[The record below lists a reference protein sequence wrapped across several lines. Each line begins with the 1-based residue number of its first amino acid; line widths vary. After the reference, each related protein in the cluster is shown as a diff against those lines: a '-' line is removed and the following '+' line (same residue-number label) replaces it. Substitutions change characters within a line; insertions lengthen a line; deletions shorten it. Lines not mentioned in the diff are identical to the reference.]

1 MKYIVVSVSG
11 AADHPAEELGGK
23 TPLEVAKVPH
33 LSFFTKAGK
42 LGNAKVFPDRV
53 PLAPDAS
60 LFGLLGYGGN
70 LYTGRGAL
78 EAANLELTLDDR
90 EVAFCMNFIT
100 EASGLLAD
108 STAGSISTKESRALI
123 NFLNKKISS
132 DFVRFFAGTAH
143 RHIAVIKDAHGFEAL
158 SAKTNPPED
167 VTGQK
172 IEDVLPNGAGEE
184 LLKKLMFDARLLL
197 QDHEIN
203 QVRVDLGENPA
214 NMIWLWGQGKKPALK
229 PLREL
234 YDLTG
239 GAMVAVREYAKGL
252 GRVAGLTVMEV
263 KEENEDPSVFYDRI
277 SKIALDALEEKD
289 FVCIHLHQPDEAS
302 RAGDLKSKIFAIER
316 IDSFVFSKIRK
327 YFERQKEARL
337 LITPCH
343 ATLWKM
349 RTAVRDSV
357 PFTVFGK
364 NIMADGV
371 ERFSEVTSKTSDLK
385 ITKNTELMPF
395 FITKVT

>member
-1 MKYIVVSVSG
+1 
-11 AADHPAEELGGK
+11 
-23 TPLEVAKVPH
+23 
-33 LSFFTKAGK
+33 
-42 LGNAKVFPDRV
+42 
-53 PLAPDAS
+53 
-60 LFGLLGYGGN
+60 
-70 LYTGRGAL
+70 
-78 EAANLELTLDDR
+78 
-90 EVAFCMNFIT
+90 MNFIT

-167 VTGQK
+167 VEGQK

-302 RAGDLKSKIFAIER
+302 RAGDLKSKIFAIEG